1 MFTGLESPTHLLIV
15 LVIVLLLFGG
25 KRIPELAKGLGAGV
39 REFRKGA
46 EGSNEEGEE
55 EKRRRLEAR
64 GEDGR
69 SEDADVRDERDS

>member
-1 MFTGLESPTHLLIV
+1 MFTGLESPTHLIIV

-25 KRIPELAKGLGAGV
+25 KRIPELAKGLGTGV

-46 EGSNEEGEE
+46 EGGYEEDEE

-64 GEDGR
+64 AEDGR
-69 SEDADVRDERDS
+69 SEGADIRDERDS